1 MAAKYPQLKGA
12 FDSLN
17 DKYVEAEAKI
27 IKFQSQL
34 VSSQTN
40 AHGPVTT
47 HKLRKDSKDAVKSWQ
62 KHRSTRD
69 YEAGIAKNRHK
80 SKSAL
85 YCKVS

>member
-34 VSSQTN
+34 VSSETN
-40 AHGPVTT
+40 VHGPVTT
-47 HKLRKDSKDAVKSWQ
+47 RKL
-62 KHRSTRD
+62 
-69 YEAGIAKNRHK
+69 
-80 SKSAL
+80 
-85 YCKVS
+85 